1 MSATRRPQTRP
12 DFDPATLDAPHR
24 DAGGAFFNP
33 WERFSVTTAD
43 VLRWKLGPNE
53 YRGRP
58 KPPVPFVQN
67 DGAYLARPDEADSI
81 TSVGH
86 STFAIHDR
94 GEIVLTDP
102 HWSARA
108 LVPKRQRP
116 PGVPLDAVARARF
129 AVLSHDHYDHLDDR
143 TVRRLPEV
151 LPWFVPLGLGGWF
164 ARRGRRATELDWW
177 ESATIGRW
185 TVTAVPVQHWSRR
198 TFRANR
204 SLWAGWL
211 LDSGTRRYFFA
222 GDSGAFGG
230 FAEIGRRLAPIDVA
244 FLPIGASEPRW
255 FMAYQHM
262 DPAEA
267 YRAFLDL
274 GAKFMVPMHWGVF
287 DLTDE
292 PVGLAPHVLAEH
304 LATIGGDER
313 VRTMAIGERWVLA

>member
-1 MSATRRPQTRP
+1 MSDEPKRDPPPA
-12 DFDPATLDAPHR
+12 FDPALLDAPHR
-24 DAGGAFFNP
+24 DPDGSFFNP
-33 WERFSVTTAD
+33 WGRLPVKFLD
-43 VLRWKLGPNE
+43 VLRWKLGRNE

-58 KPPVPFVQN
+58 KPPVPRVEN
-67 DGAYLARPDEADSI
+67 DGAYLSRPDEPDSI

-86 STFAIHDR
+86 ATFALHDR

-108 LVPKRQRP
+108 LVPKRLQP
-116 PGVPLDAVARARF
+116 PGLPVETVERAAF
-129 AVLSHDHYDHLDDR
+129 AILSHDHYDHLDGA
-143 TVRRLPEV
+143 TVRRLPEE
-151 LPWFVPLGLGGWF
+151 LPWFVPLGLGNWF
-164 ARRGRRATELDWW
+164 SRRGRRAIELDWW
-177 ESATIGRW
+177 QSATHGRW
-185 TVTAVPVQHWSRR
+185 TVTAFPVQHWSRR
-198 TFRANR
+198 TFRVNR
-204 SLWAGWL
+204 TLWTGWL
-211 LDSGTRRYFFA
+211 LDSGTRRYLFA

-244 FLPIGASEPRW
+244 FLPIGAYEPRW

-304 LATIGGDER
+304 LATIGGDPR
-313 VRTMAIGERWVLA
+313 VRTLAIGERWVLP